1 MSAAGRVTT
10 GFSKPWV
17 ALYNNVGTTITF
29 SNLMRLARGVNVNIS
44 PESADDNKFYADN
57 VEAESA
63 AGQFAGG
70 NVDLTVDGCF
80 IAAERLIQGLPAAD
94 ADGWTGYGNDQN
106 VPYVAI
112 GFIVRYMSDGVTYY
126 QPMILPKV
134 KFNTIGTEAATQ
146 EDEIDWQTQSL
157 TAAISRDDSIKQ
169 RWKYLGDSFATE
181 AEAELALKIKLGY
194 VAPELSTLSIG
205 SLTLTPTF
213 APGTLAYTAT
223 TRNASDAVSA
233 TAPDDVVVKITA
245 NGTEITSGDPVTWTL
260 GSNEIVV
267 TATKGEDVTTY
278 TVAVTALA
286 EAVLSDITIGSLT
299 LTPTFD
305 PATDTYTTSTT
316 NVSDAVSATAATG
329 VTVSIEANSVA
340 IDSGDEVTWTSGDN
354 TVTITATN
362 GVDTKTYTVTVTA
375 S

>member
-17 ALYNNVGTTITF
+17 ALYANVGTVISF

-70 NVDLTVDGCF
+70 TVDLTVDGCF
-80 IAAERLIQGLPAAD
+80 TAAERLIQGLPEAD
-94 ADGWTGYGNDQN
+94 ADGWIGYGNDQA
-106 VPYVAI
+106 VPYVAV

-157 TAAISRDDSIKQ
+157 TATISRDDSIKQ

-181 AEAELALKIKLGY
+181 AEAELALRIKLGF
-194 VAPELSTLSIG
+194 VAPELTTLTIG
-205 SLTLTPTF
+205 SLVLTPTF
-213 APGTLAYTAT
+213 VPGTLAYTAT

-233 TAPDDVVVKITA
+233 TAPDDVTVKITA

-305 PATDTYTTSTT
+305 PATDTYTTTTT
-316 NVSDAVSATAATG
+316 NASDAVSATAAAG
-329 VTVSIEANSVA
+329 VDVTIEANSVEIA
-340 IDSGDEVTWTSGDN
+340 SGDEVTWVPGDN